1 MWNRYGAVAEVLSSE
16 LFRRIMN
23 SDCIKITELNAAI
36 AVLIESRID
45 FELTY
50 IGGTSGTRPVAELT
64 IALSPITDISV
75 EFLFECY

>member
-1 MWNRYGAVAEVLSSE
+1 MWNRYGSVAEILSSE

-23 SDCIKITELNAAI
+23 SDCIKIAELNAAI
-36 AVLIESRID
+36 AVLIEARID

-50 IGGTSGTRPVAELT
+50 IGGTSGTRPVAVLT

-75 EFLFECY
+75 EFLFECF

>member
-23 SDCIKITELNAAI
+23 SDCIKITELSAAV

-45 FELTY
+45 FELTFV
-50 IGGTSGTRPVAELT
+50 GGTSGTRPVAQLT
-64 IALSPITDISV
+64 IALTPITTISV
-75 EFLFECY
+75 EFLFDCF